1 MLGEL
6 FLSRI
11 PINKKRMSIPGS
23 EVSERLSYEDYND
36 GGRYSPIGFPRELK
50 ALEAQMDY
58 VPTMEELDSDDTAA

>member
-1 MLGEL
+1 M
-6 FLSRI
+6 
-11 PINKKRMSIPGS
+11 
-23 EVSERLSYEDYND
+23 SERLSYEDYND